1 MRMEKRKFRI
11 GELAKR
17 LELER
22 FVVRF
27 WEKEFNIRTSR
38 SLGKQRFYSEEDF
51 HKFKKIKELLYQEG
65 FTIVGAKQQ
74 LAVEKNKKAKVA
86 QPSAV
91 SSHTAATLA
100 TLSEKERH
108 IEQLN
113 SQITLL
119 KDKLLKLSKLLQP

>member
-27 WEKEFNIRTSR
+27 WEKEFNIKTSR

-65 FTIVGAKQQ
+65 FTIIGAKQQ
-74 LAVEKNKKAKVA
+74 LTAEKNKKGKIKQTAL
-86 QPSAV
+86 PSQTVGASLSV
-91 SSHTAATLA
+91 
-100 TLSEKERH
+100 LSEKE
-108 IEQLN
+108 EQITHLN

>member
-27 WEKEFNIRTSR
+27 WEKEFSIKTSR
-38 SLGKQRFYSEEDF
+38 SNGKQRFYSEEDF
-51 HKFKKIKELLYQEG
+51 CKFQRIKHLLYNKG

-74 LAVEKNKKAKVA
+74 LMQDRTEKRGATRTQPLSNDPEISLVA
-86 QPSAV
+86 Q
-91 SSHTAATLA
+91 
-100 TLSEKERH
+100 KEQQ
-108 IEQLN
+108 IAQLN
-113 SQITLL
+113 SQIILL
-119 KDKLLKLSKLLQP
+119 KEKLLQLSRLLQP

>member
-38 SLGKQRFYSEEDF
+38 STGKQRFYSEEDF
-51 HKFKKIKELLYQEG
+51 SKFKRIKHLLYNKG
-65 FTIVGAKQQ
+65 FTIVGAKQELMQ
-74 LAVEKNKKAKVA
+74 QKTEKRMPTITQQTVPAFDA
-86 QPSAV
+86 SLLEQ
-91 SSHTAATLA
+91 
-100 TLSEKERH
+100 KEH
-108 IEQLN
+108 QIAQLN
-113 SQITLL
+113 SQIILL
-119 KDKLLKLSKLLQP
+119 KEKLVQLSRLLQP